1 MATSYPTSSE
11 VGQEPVRRLADPR
24 FAIGGPRFDMLCF
37 WGAPLIALVAVL
49 AYVTAASLLPQDLR
63 DVTIGGLFAGIAI
76 LTFAHLIAVVPRAYL
91 NTEVLHSNLRR
102 LTIVP
107 VVLIAALVASP
118 TLMVLAGMVAFFW
131 DVHHSAMQ
139 TFGISRIYDMKA
151 GNGPLELRSTDLRLN
166 WVLYVG
172 PIAAGASLASHLG
185 HLNDLKQLDW
195 AAINAIPGVIQGH
208 SSVIRWLA
216 IGAWLGIA
224 AWAARDYAAAARRGY
239 KLPAHKAALLGSTAL
254 VSILTWG
261 LAPPIIAFA
270 VINLFHAVQYF
281 ALVWLKEGARIQQR
295 TARLLPAGRL
305 AQASAPVA
313 LFVFLLLCTS
323 FGVAYYTVQDTR
335 MLIAP
340 FIACSLLHFWFDS
353 FVWSV
358 RKKQV

>member
-1 MATSYPTSSE
+1 MATSYPASTEAGRESRQ
-11 VGQEPVRRLADPR
+11 GLGDPR
-24 FAIGGPRFDMLCF
+24 LAIGGPRFDLLCF
-37 WGAPLIALVAVL
+37 WGAPLIAFVAVL
-49 AYVTAASLLPQDLR
+49 AYVTAASFLRQDLR
-63 DVTIGGLFAGIAI
+63 DVAVGGLFAAIAI

-91 NTEVLHSNLRR
+91 NAEVLQSNPRR

-107 VVLIAALVASP
+107 VVLIAALSASP
-118 TLMVLAGMVAFFW
+118 PLMVCAGIVAFFW

-151 GNGPLELRSTDLRLN
+151 GNGPVELRSTDLRLN

-185 HLNDLKQLDW
+185 HLNDLEQLDW
-195 AAINAIPGVIQGH
+195 ATITAIPGVIQSH
-208 SSVIRWLA
+208 SSTIRWFA
-216 IGAWLGIA
+216 IAAWLGIA
-224 AWAARDYAAAARRGY
+224 GWAVRDYAAAARRGY
-239 KLPAHKAALLGSTAL
+239 RLPAHKAALLCSTGL
-254 VSILTWG
+254 VSILAWG

-270 VINLFHAVQYF
+270 VVNLFHAVQYF

-295 TARLLPAGRL
+295 TARLLPASRL

-313 LFVFLLLCTS
+313 LFVFLLLCTI
-323 FGVAYYTVQDTR
+323 FGVAYYLVQDTR
-335 MLIAP
+335 LLVAP
-340 FIACSLLHFWFDS
+340 FIACSLLHFWYDS